1 MRVGAQHM
9 PQPGRQPRPGV
20 MVVLMAMVVVLTM
33 VVAGVVIVSARLGAR
48 VAHTS
53 QLGGGSLLQHLDHS
67 AQQAPA
73 IQSRWPAAKKPGC
86 HAQPRPAPPPADS
99 EITVLMVTGRVL
111 LVDGIH
117 DLGGMQG
124 LGPVVHS
131 PAEPAFRHRWQAV
144 ARALLLVVAGAVDAS
159 GGEFRHSIERMEA
172 GHYLTSGYYEHWL
185 TAAAT
190 LAVEH
195 GLVTR
200 SDLEARAGGRFPL
213 GGPVLAAP
221 VAEAGPDVGEPRF
234 GVGDRV
240 RVRDWHPPGHTRCPG
255 YVRGKTGAV
264 VRVDG
269 IHSVPDIEAH
279 SAARRYEPA
288 YSVRFDA
295 ADLWRDGQYGVS
307 VHVDLWDSYL
317 ERS

>member
-1 MRVGAQHM
+1 
-9 PQPGRQPRPGV
+9 
-20 MVVLMAMVVVLTM
+20 
-33 VVAGVVIVSARLGAR
+33 
-48 VAHTS
+48 
-53 QLGGGSLLQHLDHS
+53 
-67 AQQAPA
+67 
-73 IQSRWPAAKKPGC
+73 
-86 HAQPRPAPPPADS
+86 
-99 EITVLMVTGRVL
+99 L

-131 PAEPAFRHRWQAV
+131 PAESAFADRWEAV
-144 ARALLLVVAGAVDAS
+144 ARALMAVVAGVVEAS
-159 GGEFRHSIERMEA
+159 GGEFRHSIERMEP
-172 GHYLTSGYYEHWL
+172 GHYLTSSYYEHWL

-200 SDLEARAGGRFPL
+200 ADLEARASGRFPL
-213 GGPVLAAP
+213 SGPVLAPA
-221 VAEAGPDVGEPRF
+221 VVDAGPDVSEPRF

-240 RVRDWHPPGHTRCPG
+240 RVREWHPPGHTRCPR
-255 YVRGKTGAV
+255 YVRGKAGTV

-269 IHSVPDIEAH
+269 THSVPDIEAH
-279 SAARRYEPA
+279 GAARRYEPT

-295 ADLWRDGQYGVS
+295 AGLWRDGQNGVS